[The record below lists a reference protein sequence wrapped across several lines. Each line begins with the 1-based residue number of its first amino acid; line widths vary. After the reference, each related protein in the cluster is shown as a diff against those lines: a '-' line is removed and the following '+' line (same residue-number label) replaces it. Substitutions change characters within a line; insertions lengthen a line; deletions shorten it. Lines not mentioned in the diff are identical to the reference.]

1 MTFHHANTQTKSVA
15 PASGAHP
22 NASARCPKMRS
33 TIALVLSLVVA
44 APASAWASTPAVE
57 AATEVAQPPSTG
69 HTDLV
74 IGVGVL
80 TSGTGLSLGHRTE
93 EGLRVE
99 LGIGTALLLW
109 TGISAGAGGSFIVF
123 DSGRHRLE
131 VPVMAYGVSL
141 TCGTCGTDSSTNSFT
156 GFGAATGLDWVV
168 GRAAKES
175 GLVFSLRG
183 GVSTGTLSSGFENT
197 SRSQVIPLAQLGGGW
212 AF

>member
-1 MTFHHANTQTKSVA
+1 
-15 PASGAHP
+15 
-22 NASARCPKMRS
+22 
-33 TIALVLSLVVA
+33 
-44 APASAWASTPAVE
+44 
-57 AATEVAQPPSTG
+57 
-69 HTDLV
+69 
-74 IGVGVL
+74 
-80 TSGTGLSLGHRTE
+80 
-93 EGLRVE
+93 
-99 LGIGTALLLW
+99 
-109 TGISAGAGGSFIVF
+109 
-123 DSGRHRLE
+123 
-131 VPVMAYGVSL
+131 MAYGVSL